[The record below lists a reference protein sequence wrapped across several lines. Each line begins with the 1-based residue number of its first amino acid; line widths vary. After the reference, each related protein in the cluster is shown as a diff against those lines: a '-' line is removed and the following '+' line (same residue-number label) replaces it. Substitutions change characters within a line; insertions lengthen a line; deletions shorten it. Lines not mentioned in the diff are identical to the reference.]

1 MAGMETIWTGHEEAH
16 MLDRFTWYQQSAYLW
31 HGDNKDVYI
40 DPWGL
45 SGDLP
50 DADVIFITHA
60 HEDHFSQEDIDKVR
74 RAETTIV
81 APRDIAD
88 SLSGQVQAVA
98 PGDSIEVAGIKVQCV
113 PAYNIVEERLQAH
126 PKENNWVG
134 YLLELGDTTYY
145 HAGDTDH
152 LPELESV
159 RADVAFVPIG
169 GNYCMAVPE
178 AAGFVKTFSPQLAV
192 PMHYGFFPGVGEEA
206 DGERFRQAADPVK
219 VEVLKPMN
227 PFRA

>member
-1 MAGMETIWTGHEEAH
+1 
-16 MLDRFTWYQQSAYLW
+16 
-31 HGDNKDVYI
+31 
-40 DPWGL
+40 
-45 SGDLP
+45 
-50 DADVIFITHA
+50 
-60 HEDHFSQEDIDKVR
+60 
-74 RAETTIV
+74 
-81 APRDIAD
+81 
-88 SLSGQVQAVA
+88 
-98 PGDSIEVAGIKVQCV
+98 VAGIKVQCV